1 MASRTT
7 SMCRIFITC
16 PKTYAVPRWK
26 HAMPA
31 ASCGPLSC
39 GRATPKH
46 AAAPKR
52 ISFISFCTANV
63 LIDFESL
70 YNLWYGRH
78 PVHAFLHTYL
88 GATLI
93 IVATTSVFLALRWF
107 ASRFW
112 LPDLFAWRALTWRPV
127 VVGAAFGAYS
137 HIVFDSVMHADIRPL
152 SPFSNE
158 NLLYAA
164 IPLDALHLLCLALA
178 AVGAL
183 VLGWRKLQ
191 ARTKNIG

>member
-1 MASRTT
+1 VAKSDRRSF
-7 SMCRIFITC
+7 SMPIT
-16 PKTYAVPRWK
+16 PFHFGLGAALHAAVPK
-26 HAMPA
+26 H
-31 ASCGPLSC
+31 
-39 GRATPKH
+39 
-46 AAAPKR
+46 
-52 ISFISFCTANV
+52 ISFISFCAANV

-78 PVHAFLHTYL
+78 PVHAFLHTYV

-112 LPDLFAWRALTWRPV
+112 LPDLFAWQLLTWRPV
-127 VVGAAFGAYS
+127 AVGAAFGAYS
-137 HIVFDSVMHADIRPL
+137 HIVFDSVMHEDIRPL
-152 SPFSNE
+152 APFSDE

-191 ARTKNIG
+191 AGTKNIG